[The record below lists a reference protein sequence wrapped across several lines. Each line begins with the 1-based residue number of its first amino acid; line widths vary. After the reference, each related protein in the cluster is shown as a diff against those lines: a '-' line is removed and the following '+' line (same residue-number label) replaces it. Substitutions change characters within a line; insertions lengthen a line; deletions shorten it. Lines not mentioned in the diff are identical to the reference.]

1 MLAVML
7 GIPVNSKDDSMG
19 WRIIQILSAFSLFS
33 YIISPMK
40 QKTCP
45 ESLKKH
51 NLIKLLGYWAG
62 FLILHYSY
70 DFLPILPIKIISGIN
85 ESFFQHIKVG
95 FFAFL
100 IVNLIE
106 YFIRRKDIENMESFI
121 FTRVFS
127 TTILPWFIFIIWF
140 IAPAYYGPINN
151 VAIEIL
157 YANIALILSGICI
170 LAIEQTMESATFQ
183 ALSKVVIIS
192 LFFVSISLYII
203 FTFNLPWADV
213 FAVPSGY

>member
-1 MLAVML
+1 
-7 GIPVNSKDDSMG
+7 
-19 WRIIQILSAFSLFS
+19 
-33 YIISPMK
+33 MK
-40 QKTCP
+40 
-45 ESLKKH
+45 LIKKRD
-51 NLIKLLGYWAG
+51 LIKLLGFWAS

-95 FFAFL
+95 FFAYL
-100 IVNLIE
+100 IVNLVE
-106 YFIRRKDIENMESFI
+106 YLIRRKEIEDKEGFI
-121 FTRVFS
+121 FTRLFS
-127 TTILPWFIFIIWF
+127 TTILPWFIFVIWF
-140 IAPAYYGPINN
+140 IAPAYYGPIDNL
-151 VAIEIL
+151 ALEIL

-170 LAIEQTMESATFQ
+170 LAIEQTMESVTFQ
-183 ALSKVVIIS
+183 SLSKVVIIS